1 MAKKIIPLLISVII
15 MFFAHIPSYADDGGF
30 FSPFQTSDW
39 VGFGLTGVMDFLDLD
54 SSYSAIQHYMN
65 VYHRENYTTTS
76 SYSYQSACPPGY
88 TGCFVQVTNTY
99 HHSYPKPPGETNPL
113 FPMLFGTRYP
123 TPLDYAAFGALEL
136 GTQALI
142 AWALPEKWRTGAW
155 GLYIGIGA
163 ADTCWNAAAGGVTFR
178 F

>member
-1 MAKKIIPLLISVII
+1 MAKKMTIMIISAII
-15 MFFAHIPSYADDGGF
+15 FFASSITSYADDNGF
-30 FSPFQTSDW
+30 FTPFQTSDW
-39 VGFGLTGVMDFLDLD
+39 IGLGLTGVMDFLDLD
-54 SSYSAIQHYMN
+54 SSYSAIEHSLS

-99 HHSYPKPPGETNPL
+99 HHSYPKPPGEINPF
-113 FPMLFGTRYP
+113 FPMIFGTHYP

-136 GTQALI
+136 GTQALV

-163 ADTCWNAAAGGVTFR
+163 TDTLWNAAGGGVTFR